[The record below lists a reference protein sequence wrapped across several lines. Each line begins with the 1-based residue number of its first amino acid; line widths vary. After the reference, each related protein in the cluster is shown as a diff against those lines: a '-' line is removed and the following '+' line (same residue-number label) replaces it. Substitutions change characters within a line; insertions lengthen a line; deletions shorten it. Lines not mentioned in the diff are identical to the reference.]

1 MYRVDLHT
9 HSHASPDGALVAAHY
24 RRMLDEN
31 RLHCIAVTDHNTT
44 DFARQLQ
51 AELGDRI
58 IVGEEITTTD
68 GEIIGLFL
76 RRTIPAGLSLNE
88 AVQAIKQQHGLV
100 YVPHPFETVRK
111 GLSLAALDTIAD
123 DVDILEVR
131 NGRALVQNR
140 ADTADEWA
148 SEHDVPGAASSDSHG
163 WHGWGRTYSVLA
175 EKPSRTTLVSL
186 LDTATH
192 HRRLPGARGILYPKM
207 NRLLK
212 RAGLQKRYRHAA

>member
-9 HSHASPDGALVAAHY
+9 HSLDSPDGALSITHY
-24 RRMLDEN
+24 RRMLDEK
-31 RLHCIAVTDHNTT
+31 RLDCVAVTDHNTT
-44 DFARQLQ
+44 DFALKLH
-51 AELGDRI
+51 AELGSRI
-58 IVGEEITTTD
+58 IVGEEITTVD

-76 RRTIPAGLSLNE
+76 RRTIPAGLSLSE
-88 AVQAIKQQHGLV
+88 TVQAIKQQHGLV

-123 DVDILEVR
+123 EVDIIEIR

-140 ADTADEWA
+140 AAQAEEWA

-163 WHGWGRTYSVLA
+163 WHGWGRTYSLVA
-175 EKPSRTTLVSL
+175 NEPTRTTLTSL
-186 LDTATH
+186 LDNAKYH
-192 HRRLPGARGILYPKM
+192 HRLPGVRGVLYPKM

-212 RAGLQKRYRHAA
+212 RTGLQKKHRHAA

>member
-9 HSHASPDGALVAAHY
+9 HSLASPDGALTAAHY

-31 RLHCIAVTDHNTT
+31 RLYCIAITDHNTT
-44 DFARQLQ
+44 DFALELH

-58 IVGEEITTTD
+58 IVGEEITTLE
-68 GEIIGLFL
+68 GEIIGLYL
-76 RRTIPAGLSLNE
+76 RRTIPAGLSLGE
-88 AVQAIKQQHGLV
+88 TVQAIKQQHGLV

-123 DVDILEVR
+123 DVDIVEIR

-140 ADTADEWA
+140 AAQAEEWA

-163 WHGWGRTYSVLA
+163 WHGWGRTYSLVANKPTRLA
-175 EKPSRTTLVSL
+175 LASL
-186 LDTATH
+186 LDTARH
-192 HRRLPGARGILYPKM
+192 HRRLPGVRGVLYPKM

-212 RAGLQKRYRHAA
+212 RVGLQKRRA

>member
-1 MYRVDLHT
+1 
-9 HSHASPDGALVAAHY
+9 
-24 RRMLDEN
+24 MLDEN
-31 RLHCIAVTDHNTT
+31 RLHYIAVTDHNTM

-51 AELGDRI
+51 AELGERI

-68 GEIIGLFL
+68 GEIIGLYL
-76 RRTIPAGLSLNE
+76 RRTIPAGLSLSE

-123 DVDILEVR
+123 EVAILEVH

-140 ADTADEWA
+140 TAQAREWADEHEV
-148 SEHDVPGAASSDSHG
+148 SSAASSDSHG
-163 WHGWGRTYSVLA
+163 WHGWGHTYSLVA
-175 EKPSRTTLVSL
+175 HPPTRTTLVSL
-186 LDTATH
+186 LDDAKH
-192 HRRLPGARGILYPKM
+192 QHRLPTVRAVLYPKM

-212 RAGLQKRYRHAA
+212 RAGLQKGHRHAA

>member
-9 HSHASPDGALVAAHY
+9 HSLASPDGALNAAHY

-31 RLHCIAVTDHNTT
+31 GLHYIAVTDHNTT
-44 DFARQLQ
+44 DFAARLH

-58 IVGEEITTTD
+58 IIGEEITTLD
-68 GEIIGLFL
+68 GEIIGLYL
-76 RRTIPAGLSLNE
+76 RRTIPAGLSLSE
-88 AVQAIKQQHGLV
+88 TVQAIKQQHGLV

-123 DVDILEVR
+123 DVDIIEIR

-140 ADTADEWA
+140 AAQAEEWA
-148 SEHDVPGAASSDSHG
+148 NEHGVPGAAGSDSHG
-163 WHGWGRTYSVLA
+163 WHGWGRTYSTVAGEPTRLA
-175 EKPSRTTLVSL
+175 LATL
-186 LDTATH
+186 LDAAKH
-192 HRRLPGARGILYPKM
+192 HRRLPGVRGVLYPKV

-212 RAGLQKRYRHAA
+212 RAGLQKKHHHAA